1 MSKARQKGTQY
12 ENHVRDT
19 YLRGIWPDVER
30 SPLMGTYD
38 WGDFI
43 NTSGWCI
50 EARNRARWD
59 IPGWIRGIYGRF
71 RTRKAALQTP
81 WCIVFKADKRSDLK
95 EDYVVAPAWLFFE
108 LVRQAKE
115 KQDFPI

>member
-1 MSKARQKGTQY
+1 MIKARQKGTQY
-12 ENHVRDT
+12 ENHIRDT
-19 YLRGIWPDVER
+19 YLYDIWPDVSR
-30 SPLMGTYD
+30 APLRGTND

-43 NTSGWCI
+43 NVSGWVI

-59 IPGWIRGIYGRF
+59 IPGWIRGIY
-71 RTRKAALQTP
+71 TRLKKGKKLRNP

-108 LVRQAKE
+108 LVRRT
-115 KQDFPI
+115 KQGEDMPV